1 MAILSLKMRP
11 RIVSVLIL
19 LGILAACGPKTS
31 GLEGISCSADSD
43 CGTGLKCLAYAI
55 MVDGG
60 ADGGC
65 TSLGKVCV
73 QPCTTDN
80 DCGSLDAGFT
90 CSAGCNA
97 SSVCQPPEY

>member
-1 MAILSLKMRP
+1 MRS
-11 RIVSVLIL
+11 RIVSALIL

-31 GLEGISCSADSD
+31 GLEGISCGADSD
-43 CGTGLKCLAYAI
+43 CATGLKCLAYAI

-73 QPCTTDN
+73 QPCTTDT
-80 DCGSLDAGFT
+80 DCGSLDAGFI

>member
-1 MAILSLKMRP
+1 MRP
-11 RIVSVLIL
+11 RILSALVLF
-19 LGILAACGPKTS
+19 GILGACGAKTS

-43 CGTGLKCLAYAI
+43 CNAGLKCLAYAV

-60 ADGGC
+60 GDGGC

-73 QPCTTDN
+73 QPCTIDA

-90 CSAGCNA
+90 CSTGCNA
-97 SSVCQPPEY
+97 SAVCQPGQY

>member
-1 MAILSLKMRP
+1 MAILNSEMRP
-11 RIVSVLIL
+11 WIVSGLIL
-19 LGILAACGPKTS
+19 VGILGACGPKTS
-31 GLEGISCSADSD
+31 GLEGISCSGDTD
-43 CGTGLKCLAYAI
+43 CGAGLKCLAYAV

-73 QPCTTDN
+73 QPCTTDT

-90 CSAGCNA
+90 CPAGGNE
-97 SSVCQPPEY
+97 SP

>member
-1 MAILSLKMRP
+1 MAILGIKMRP
-11 RIVSVLIL
+11 SIVSVLIL
-19 LGILAACGPKTS
+19 LGILGACGPKTS

-43 CGTGLKCLAYAI
+43 CNAGLKCLAYAI

-60 ADGGC
+60 GDGGC

-73 QPCTTDN
+73 QPCTTDT
-80 DCGSLDAGFT
+80 DCGSLDAGFI

-97 SSVCQPPEY
+97 SSVCQPPQY